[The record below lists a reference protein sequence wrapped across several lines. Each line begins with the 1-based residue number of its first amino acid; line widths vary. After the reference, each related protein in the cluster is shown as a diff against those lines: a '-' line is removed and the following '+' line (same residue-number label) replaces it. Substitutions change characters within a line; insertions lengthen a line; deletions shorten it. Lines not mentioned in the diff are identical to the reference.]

1 MAVEPQLVGHEPV
14 SETFRGGTA
23 NIAGTLVPQL
33 HFVLDGGGG
42 VFFEHHTLLWKD
54 AQLQIGLKKLP
65 GGIKRKIAGMD
76 FFLTLTSGPGEI
88 AFSMDSPG
96 RVLTHHID
104 AGQTLLVRE
113 HQFLAA
119 TDNLDY
125 TFERVQG
132 VRSMMFGGTGIFVD
146 KFQATS
152 DRASVWIHAAGDLF
166 EVQLGQGDQIDVEA
180 GSWLYRDS
188 TVRME
193 AVTMGLKSGMFGGGG
208 KLTWNRFTGPGR
220 LGIQTMFF
228 NPAELVG
235 DGASTAA
242 TAGIGGLIGAAVA
255 KGVSG

>member
-1 MAVEPQLVGHEPV
+1 V

-76 FFLTLTSGPGEI
+76 FFLTLASGPGEI
-88 AFSMDSPG
+88 AFSMDTPG

-104 AGQTLLVRE
+104 PGQTLLVRE

-125 TFERVQG
+125 TFERLKG
-132 VRSMMFGGTGIFVD
+132 VRNMLVGGSGFFMD
-146 KFQATS
+146 KFKATNG
-152 DRASVWIHAAGDLF
+152 DALVWLHGHGNVFLAELGPG
-166 EVQLGQGDQIDVEA
+166 EQLDVEA
-180 GSWLYRDS
+180 GAWLWKDP
-188 TVRME
+188 TVHLE
-193 AVTMGLKSGMFGGGG
+193 SITLGLKMGVFGGGG

-220 LGIQTMFF
+220 IALQTMFIS
-228 NPAELVG
+228 PLEGVESG
-235 DGASTAA
+235 S
-242 TAGIGGLIGAAVA
+242 GAAQAAGAV
-255 KGVSG
+255 GVGALLGKMLE